1 MAGTTVTPSTD
12 MTREQ
17 FIRAVQRL
25 VSMGMMTQA
34 QADTATRTF
43 DNQGG
48 GTPGVPAAGA
58 GPVNPLAGG
67 GSGGVPNT
75 EYITTPEMQIPRW
88 VESQF
93 ANVIPGVRDKIGD
106 LAKGKYWDW
115 ALTRSGLPGYESQVG
130 PQDFQSF
137 LQREL
142 QGSGLSPAMGRQA
155 GWGDIQR
162 LVDMV
167 SAPNQ
172 PFSGLTD
179 AASAF
184 QQSLYNEFQPN
195 AATNMLPLES
205 VTQAIGSVAGNIPAW
220 LRGTFQNALENR
232 FSSFQGQNPYSRLG
246 DFANFAKNTL
256 GIGR

>member
-1 MAGTTVTPSTD
+1 MAGTTVTPGTQQMS
-12 MTREQ
+12 REQ
-17 FIRAVQRL
+17 IRSILRTALGREPTEQQIDL
-25 VSMGMMTQA
+25 VLQSQG
-34 QADTATRTF
+34 TA
-43 DNQGG
+43 GA
-48 GTPGVPAAGA
+48 TPIASAAAA
-58 GPVNPLAGG
+58 GPVDPLSAGG
-67 GSGGVPNT
+67 NPIPNT

-93 ANVIPGVRDKIGD
+93 ANVIPGVRDKISD

-142 QGSGLSPAMGRQA
+142 QGTGLSPALGRQA

-167 SAPNQ
+167 NAPNA

-220 LRGTFQNALENR
+220 LRGTFQNALESR
-232 FSSFQGQNPYSRLG
+232 FSSFQGQNPYSKLG
-246 DFANFAKNTL
+246 DFANFAQNIL